1 MGVREL
7 ERARDN
13 YRDLQVARERELEG
27 ARESQGEPESRKG
40 AILITCF
47 QINRQMDITSF

>member
-13 YRDLQVARERELEG
+13 YRDLEVARERELEG
-27 ARESQGEPESRKG
+27 ARES
-40 AILITCF
+40 
-47 QINRQMDITSF
+47 

>member
-13 YRDLQVARERELEG
+13 YRDLEVARERELEG

-40 AILITCF
+40 AIQITCF
-47 QINRQMDITSF
+47 QISR